1 MNTDEIILIKL
12 NNLARQKGVKLTLT
26 HKLFYLK
33 LVKYAIDNGECLPD
47 RYIVEKTEREL
58 SEHLG
63 ISFRMVT
70 QSLQVLTKCGVIGR
84 IKGERSFPRTPNKTV
99 IYKAIFEDEGGE

>member
-12 NNLARQKGVKLTLT
+12 NKVARQKGVKLTLT

-33 LVKYAIDNGECLPD
+33 LVKYAVDNGEWLPD
-47 RYIVEKTEREL
+47 RYIIEKPEKEL
-58 SEHLG
+58 SEILG

-70 QSLQVLTKCGVIGR
+70 QSLQVLTKCGVIDR
-84 IKGERSFPRTPNKTV
+84 VKGERSFPRTPNKTV
-99 IYKAIFEDEGGE
+99 IYKELFEDDI